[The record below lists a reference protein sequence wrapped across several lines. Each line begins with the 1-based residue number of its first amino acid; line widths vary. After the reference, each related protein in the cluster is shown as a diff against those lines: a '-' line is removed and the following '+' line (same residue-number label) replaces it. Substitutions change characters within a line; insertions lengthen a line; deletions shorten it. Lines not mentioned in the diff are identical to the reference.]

1 MHNEMATH
9 AGDRC
14 FSATQQF
21 VNTAPRRRAGFSCY
35 ACIREGA
42 DRLMEMPMLRPANSP
57 LSPGQAM
64 QLDWFLAD
72 TGLGCNPATG
82 RAAREAE
89 FARLDAL
96 PDAALIS
103 MGLSRHGLAA
113 HVYRD
118 LFPKGVS

>member
-1 MHNEMATH
+1 
-9 AGDRC
+9 
-14 FSATQQF
+14 
-21 VNTAPRRRAGFSCY
+21 
-35 ACIREGA
+35 
-42 DRLMEMPMLRPANSP
+42 MLRPANSP
-57 LSPGQAM
+57 LSPCQAR

-72 TGLGCNPATG
+72 TGLGCNPAVG

-96 PDAALIS
+96 PDGALRA
-103 MGLSRHGLAA
+103 MGLSRPGLPA